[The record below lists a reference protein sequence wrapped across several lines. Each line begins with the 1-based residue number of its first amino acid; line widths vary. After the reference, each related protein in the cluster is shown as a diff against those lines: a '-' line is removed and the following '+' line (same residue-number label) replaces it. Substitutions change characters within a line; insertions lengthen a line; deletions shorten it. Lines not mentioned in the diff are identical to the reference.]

1 VTEDYV
7 SSHCSDDARRAHPHV
22 ADRQRLARLR
32 APAAAAAMGKDFS
45 PLLKSRFSP
54 PASGY
59 LKSRHDD
66 ILIGAAG
73 FIEYPTNVATLEKLL
88 QEEYARE
95 GAASAS

>member
-7 SSHCSDDARRAHPHV
+7 HRTAVTTLAGRIRTLRTGNAWRVAGPCGGCSDG
-22 ADRQRLARLR
+22 QGFLSSLEKSIF
-32 APAAAAAMGKDFS
+32 PAC
-45 PLLKSRFSP
+45 
-54 PASGY
+54 SGY